1 MRKNGLLLLVLG
13 QLLFSCIST
22 EKDVPSPKE
31 ITESFSTEDENLDGA
46 DFSEEKII
54 ARTAKHGAEFS
65 SDQIVGSAVIE
76 HPANHEIK
84 TYFLYGAEH
93 LNLENNY
100 FDIPV
105 VYNAAVKKWIK
116 YFTGRGRGFFQR
128 YSGRAGR
135 YAPILSKVLKDN
147 GLPQDLIFLAMA
159 ESGFQTKAKS
169 WAKAVG
175 PWQFMPYTGRRY
187 GLEVNW
193 YVDERRD
200 PIKSSIAASK
210 YLKKLYKQF
219 GSWELAAASYN
230 AGEGKMGRAIRR
242 YRTKNFWKIRRGRY
256 LKPETKN
263 YVPKIMALAIIGKNL
278 KSFGFEEIDWHEP
291 LDFQEI
297 QVPGGADLFKIAKD
311 LNVEFD
317 DLHYLNPEIQRWFT
331 PPTHETYTLRVP
343 VGKRDAW
350 ADCCSA
356 KKEEYIASQ
365 EVFQKYRVR
374 GRKTRL
380 DDVARKFKIK
390 DKKVLTWLNDN
401 YKSHRSRVPR
411 GTYVTLPFRIGQSK
425 KDNMYADLYD
435 KPRKSVIRKRKYR
448 NRIRVAKRRGKKISN
463 PSQFYTVKR
472 GDSLWSVSRKTG
484 VSLDTL
490 IVSNLKII
498 KKRQIRAGDRLVIR

>member
-1 MRKNGLLLLVLG
+1 MRINGLILLVAS
-13 QLLFSCIST
+13 QLLFSCISV
-22 EKDVPSPKE
+22 EKDVPSPKDISE
-31 ITESFSTEDENLDGA
+31 IVETDTEIEA
-46 DFSEEKII
+46 DAEFSEEKII
-54 ARTAKHGAEFS
+54 ARSAKHGAEFS
-65 SDQIVGSAVIE
+65 SDQIVGSAKIE
-76 HPANHEIK
+76 HPTSHELK

-116 YFTGRGRGFFQR
+116 YFTTRGRGFFER
-128 YSGRAGR
+128 YSARAGR

-200 PIKSSIAASK
+200 PIKSSYAASK
-210 YLKKLYKQF
+210 YLRKLFNQF

-230 AGEGKMGRAIRR
+230 AGEGKMSRAIRR
-242 YRTKNFWKIRRGRY
+242 YRTKNFWKIRKGRY

-297 QVPGGADLFKIAKD
+297 SVPGGADLFEIAKD

-331 PPTHETYTLRVP
+331 PPTHKTYTLRVP
-343 VGKRDAW
+343 VGKREQW
-350 ADCCSA
+350 AACCTQ
-356 KKEEYIASQ
+356 KNYVASQ
-365 EVFQKYRVR
+365 DVFQKYRVR
-374 GRKTRL
+374 GKRTRL

-390 DKKVLTWLNDN
+390 DKEVLTWLNDD
-401 YKSHRSRVPR
+401 YRSHRSRVKR
-411 GTYVTLPFRIGQSK
+411 GSYVTLPFRIGQSK

-435 KPRKSVIRKRKYR
+435 KPRKSVVRKRKYR
-448 NRIRVAKRRGKKISN
+448 NRIRLAKQRGKKISN
-463 PSQFYTVKR
+463 PTKYYTVQR

-490 IVSNLKII
+490 IVSNLNII
-498 KKRQIRAGDRLVIR
+498 KKRQIRAGDRLVIK

>member
-1 MRKNGLLLLVLG
+1 MRINGLVILVIS

-31 ITESFSTEDENLDGA
+31 ISDILEADAEAGLDSE
-46 DFSEEKII
+46 FSEESVI
-54 ARTAKHGAEFS
+54 ARSAKHGAEFS
-65 SDQIVGSAVIE
+65 NDQIVGSAKIE
-76 HPANHEIK
+76 HPANHEVK

-93 LNLENNY
+93 LKLENNY

-105 VYNAAVKKWIK
+105 VYNAAVKKWIN

-128 YSGRAGR
+128 YSARAGR

-187 GLEVNW
+187 GLQVNW

-210 YLKKLYKQF
+210 YLRKLYNQF
-219 GSWELAAASYN
+219 GSWELACASYN

-242 YRTKNFWKIRRGRY
+242 YRTKNFWRIRQGRY

-278 KSFGFEEIDWHEP
+278 KSFGFEEIEWHEP

-297 QVPGGADLFKIAKD
+297 SVPGGADLFEIAKD

-331 PPTHETYTLRVP
+331 PPTEKSYTLRVP
-343 VGKRDAW
+343 IGKQEVWD
-350 ADCCSA
+350 DCCSQ
-356 KKEEYIASQ
+356 KNYVASG

-374 GRKTRL
+374 GSKTRL

-390 DKKVLTWLNDN
+390 DKSVLTWLNDE
-401 YKSHRSRVPR
+401 YKSHRSRIKR
-411 GTYVTLPFRIGQSK
+411 GSYVTLPFRIGQSK

-435 KPRKSVIRKRKYR
+435 KPRKSVVRKRKYR
-448 NRIRVAKRRGKKISN
+448 NRIRVAKKRGTKITN
-463 PSQFYTVKR
+463 PQKYYTVKR

-484 VSLDTL
+484 TSLDTL
-490 IVSNLKII
+490 IVSNLNII
-498 KKRQIRAGDRLVIR
+498 KKRQIRAGDVLVVK

>member
-1 MRKNGLLLLVLG
+1 MT
-13 QLLFSCIST
+13 QFLFSCIST
-22 EKDVPSPKE
+22 EKEVPSPKDISDVIGSDASAE
-31 ITESFSTEDENLDGA
+31 
-46 DFSEEKII
+46 FSEEKII
-54 ARTAKHGAEFS
+54 ARSAKHGAEFS
-65 SDQIVGSAVIE
+65 NDQIVGSAVID

-116 YFTGRGRGFFQR
+116 YFTGRGRGFFSR
-128 YSGRAGR
+128 YSARAGR

-159 ESGFQTKAKS
+159 ESGFQAKAKS

-193 YVDERRD
+193 FVDERRD
-200 PIKSSIAASK
+200 PIKSSVAASK
-210 YLKKLYKQF
+210 YLKKLYNQF
-219 GSWELAAASYN
+219 GSWELACASYN
-230 AGEGKMGRAIRR
+230 AGEGKMSRAIRR
-242 YRTKNFWKIRRGRY
+242 YNTKNFWQIRRGRY

-297 QVPGGADLFKIAKD
+297 QVPGGADLFEIAKD

-331 PPTHETYTLRVP
+331 PPTHKTYTLRVP
-343 VGKRDAW
+343 VGKKELW
-350 ADCCSA
+350 AECCSQTN
-356 KKEEYIASQ
+356 YIASQ
-365 EVFQKYRVR
+365 DVFQKYRVR
-374 GRKTRL
+374 GKKTRL
-380 DDVARKFKIK
+380 NDVAKKFKIK
-390 DKKVLTWLNDN
+390 DPKVLTWLNDD
-401 YKSHRSRVPR
+401 YKSHKNRVKR
-411 GTYVTLPFRIGQSK
+411 GSYITLPFRIGQSK

-435 KPRKSVIRKRKYR
+435 KPRKSVVRKRKYK
-448 NRIRVAKRRGKKISN
+448 NRIRMAKQRGTKITN
-463 PSQFYTVKR
+463 PQKYYTVQR

-484 VSLDTL
+484 TSLDTL
-490 IVSNLKII
+490 IVSNLNII
-498 KKRQIRAGDRLVIR
+498 KKRQIRAGDVLVVK